1 MISQSNWHPRI
12 ARVKQQDE
20 FIGEEAQ
27 GFQKLGGME
36 WGHAPTV
43 MDILRRAALNM
54 VRTIQQNV
62 SPDVSIG
69 LLHDRIG
76 RHLWILA
83 AALP

>member
-1 MISQSNWHPRI
+1 MISRSNWHPRI

-20 FIGEEAQ
+20 FVGEEAQ
-27 GFQKLGGME
+27 GFQKLGGVE
-36 WGHAPTV
+36 WDHAPAV
-43 MDILRRAALNM
+43 MDILRRTNPNI

-76 RHLWILA
+76 RHPWILA
-83 AALP
+83 AVLL